1 MSTQALPNTYG
12 QSGYG
17 QGGYGGTG
25 GPFSL
30 PIEYYA
36 GLITSQ
42 YRQSVKMLAWMRA
55 NLQLF
60 QDVAFCLYNIPQAL
74 DPDTATGACLDLLGV
89 YVGVSRTVGFQPS
102 NGVSPVLDDDTYR
115 ILLKARIAQNYW
127 GGKLTSLQG
136 AWRSLFPGGRIA
148 IDDAQNM
155 TATVI
160 LSGAFTS
167 IIKDLI
173 TNGYI
178 VPRPQ
183 GVLYNYSFATLPIF
197 GADRDDA
204 FVAGADT
211 GHAV

>member
-12 QSGYG
+12 QAGYG
-17 QGGYGGTG
+17 EAGYGGTG

-42 YRQSVKMLAWMRA
+42 YRQSVKMLAWLRA
-55 NLQLF
+55 NLRLF

-74 DPDTATGACLDLLGV
+74 DLDTASGACLDLLGV
-89 YVGVSRTVGFQPS
+89 YAGSPRTVGFQPS
-102 NGVSPVLDDDTYR
+102 GGVSPVLEDDTYR
-115 ILLKARIAQNYW
+115 ILIKATIAKNYW
-127 GGKLTSLQG
+127 NGKLNSLQS
-136 AWRSLFPGGRIA
+136 AWQNLFPGGRIA

-167 IIKDLI
+167 ILKDLI

-178 VPRPQ
+178 VPQPQ
-183 GVLYNYSFATLPIF
+183 GVLYNYTFATLPIF
-197 GADRDDA
+197 GADRNDS

-211 GHAV
+211 GHAA